1 MTFPAPR
8 FPSTK
13 QLRGKLS
20 KIRSEVLG
28 PGAMDGSPEPEPL
41 SPAYD
46 LTGACAEEEDLQG
59 EEEGEVRDLSA
70 WRVSVPR
77 LEPRTDPATGKAA
90 FVFIIQVQ
98 RIDKTSTRAQGEDL
112 EWTVERQFQVS
123 GMSHWHCIV
132 TCHVL
137 SCMMMSYYYHLVQ
150 EFYSLHA
157 ALVQYHGGFEDIKLP
172 SRGKLFGGQRGLDVL
187 QSKQEPFQEFLVKL
201 LQVGE

>member
-1 MTFPAPR
+1 MFPLAR

-77 LEPRTDPATGKAA
+77 LEPRTDPVTGKAA

-112 EWTVERQFQVS
+112 EWTVERQFQA
-123 GMSHWHCIV
+123 G
-132 TCHVL
+132 VL
-137 SCMMMSYYYHLVQ
+137 CKIMSYYYHLVQ

>member
-1 MTFPAPR
+1 MFPAPR

-46 LTGACAEEEDLQG
+46 MTGACAEEEDTAA

-77 LEPRTDPATGKAA
+77 LEPRTDPVTGKAA

-98 RIDKTSTRAQGEDL
+98 RIDKTSTRATGEDL

-123 GMSHWHCIV
+123 VMSHVICKMI
-132 TCHVL
+132 
-137 SCMMMSYYYHLVQ
+137 SY
-150 EFYSLHA
+150 
-157 ALVQYHGGFEDIKLP
+157 
-172 SRGKLFGGQRGLDVL
+172 
-187 QSKQEPFQEFLVKL
+187 
-201 LQVGE
+201 

>member
-1 MTFPAPR
+1 MFPVPR

-46 LTGACAEEEDLQG
+46 MTGACAEEEDTAA

-77 LEPRTDPATGKAA
+77 LEPRTDPVTGKAA

-98 RIDKTSTRAQGEDL
+98 RIDRTSTRAQGEDL
-112 EWTVERQFQVS
+112 EWTVERQFQV
-123 GMSHWHCIV
+123 GVMSQVICI
-132 TCHVL
+132 
-137 SCMMMSYYYHLVQ
+137 MMSYCHINIILVQ

-201 LQVGE
+201 LQVE

>member
-1 MTFPAPR
+1 MTFPLAR

-98 RIDKTSTRAQGEDL
+98 RIDKTSTRATGEDL
-112 EWTVERQFQVS
+112 QWTVERQCQVS
-123 GMSHWHCIV
+123 VMSHCMV

-137 SCMMMSYYYHLVQ
+137 SILSCV
-150 EFYSLHA
+150 
-157 ALVQYHGGFEDIKLP
+157 
-172 SRGKLFGGQRGLDVL
+172 R
-187 QSKQEPFQEFLVKL
+187 
-201 LQVGE
+201 